1 MTRHWPAVT
10 VLALVAGV
18 AVSSAPALSPESSS
32 AARAKIERI
41 SSESMKP
48 GEKII
53 LTEDEINS
61 YLKYDYASEMPQG
74 VRDLRI
80 KLLKGRGV
88 VHAYV
93 DLGKL
98 QSNSEGSF
106 AALWLAVFRGERQ
119 LEATCRYTSA
129 GGKATVE
136 LESAQ
141 LDGTNIPKPIL
152 DWLVSWALAEH
163 FSNVEMGKPSP
174 LPHNLEQIRV
184 EPGQAVIT
192 SY

>member
-1 MTRHWPAVT
+1 MIRHWPAAL

-18 AVSSAPALSPESSS
+18 AVSSPPALSPESSR

-48 GEKII
+48 GEKIT

-61 YLKYDYASEMPQG
+61 YLKYDYAPEMPQG

-80 KLLKGRGV
+80 KLLKDRGV

-93 DLGKL
+93 DLAKL
-98 QSNSEGSF
+98 QSSSEGSF

-129 GGKATVE
+129 GGQATVE

-141 LDGTNIPKPIL
+141 LDGTSVPKPVL
-152 DWLVSWALAEH
+152 DWLVSWAIAEH
-163 FSNVEMGKPSP
+163 FPNVELGKPSP
-174 LPHNLEQIRV
+174 LPNNLEQIRV

-192 SY
+192 SK